1 MKNERNKKVRR
12 FNFDEF
18 LCFII
23 FILLDISI
31 IYLIITGKIDFYVG
45 KKMIIYIYI
54 TIAMISI
61 MVLFQFQNIFTFKR
75 NSNLKMKLLP
85 ILFTIILGIISINHQ
100 ETFKHN
106 ELNNEVKENT
116 LEMKYLYE
124 HELNLRINQKENK
137 IKDILII
144 NENNPMVLD
153 DIRINPEKYI
163 GRKLEIHGFVCKENY
178 LNINQFIIGRVIMDC
193 CAADSK
199 VVGIVG
205 EYGKACDLN
214 ENDKIIAKGNVG
226 ITTIID
232 CNKINHKIPALIIEN
247 LQEEKD

>member
-1 MKNERNKKVRR
+1 MRR

-23 FILLDISI
+23 FILLDIAI
-31 IYLIITGKIDFYVG
+31 IYLTVTGNIDFYVG

-54 TIAMISI
+54 TILMISI
-61 MVLFQFQNIFTFKR
+61 MILFQFQNIFTFKR

-85 ILFTIILGIISINHQ
+85 IVFTIILGVISVNHQ

-106 ELNNEVKENT
+106 ELSKEFKENS
-116 LEMKYLYE
+116 LDMKYLHE
-124 HELNLRINQKENK
+124 HEFNLRINQKENSK
-137 IKDILII
+137 KEILII
-144 NENNPMVLD
+144 NETNPIVLD

-178 LNINQFIIGRVIMDC
+178 LNKNQFIIGRVIIDC

-205 EYGKACDLN
+205 EYEKTFDLHEN
-214 ENDKIIAKGNVG
+214 EKIIAKGNLG
-226 ITTIID
+226 IGTIID
-232 CNKINHKIPALIIEN
+232 SNKVNHKIPALIIEK
-247 LQEEKD
+247 LEEEKDL